1 MTCDRSPHTVQK
13 PSQSA
18 AAHLAQRASYSVSVL
33 PLHLEHCSLSTVF
46 EIHRSPKSIPCCSF
60 MTSDHPPRT
69 VQRVERPPFTVQ
81 RCSCSSR
88 TACIVQCSHS
98 LLCSALPL
106 CSSSLFHPCCSFV
119 TCDRQPR
126 TVQRVELLSFR
137 RAFLMHRSGALAHLS
152 LAFAQTLMLRV
163 SAVFSIKPATKFSS
177 RFWTPFLPL
186 VPKMEIFEFKHCAF
200 MKGKS

>member
-1 MTCDRSPHTVQK
+1 VIGHHTRYKSPHRVQLHI
-13 PSQSA
+13 SHSV
-18 AAHLAQRASYSVSVL
+18 HRTVSVL

-106 CSSSLFHPCCSFV
+106 CSSSLFHPCCSLV

-152 LAFAQTLMLRV
+152 LAFAQTLRRGVGCFLNQ
-163 SAVFSIKPATKFSS
+163 AKAATKFSS

-200 MKGKS
+200 IKGKS